1 MAKHV
6 KRSVVP
12 IYLVG
17 VVWLVFALF
26 FSLHTPADYL
36 VCAAVSVAAFVAG
49 KAIFPDKQYQMPG
62 EEQPKQE
69 KKQEKMEPPKG
80 NTAGKGPHTGP
91 CTDCAGRRRH
101 GRRILLLYTG
111 QETGG
116 HPKAG

>member
-26 FSLHTPADYL
+26 FSLHEPADYL
-36 VCAAVSVAAFVAG
+36 VCVAVSVAAFVVG
-49 KAIFPDKQYQMPG
+49 KAIFPDKPYQMPG

-69 KKQEKMEPPKG
+69 KTQDMPLLENSGQRVELPSKQYTRSQTLREKQ
-80 NTAGKGPHTGP
+80 NA
-91 CTDCAGRRRH
+91 
-101 GRRILLLYTG
+101 
-111 QETGG
+111 
-116 HPKAG
+116 